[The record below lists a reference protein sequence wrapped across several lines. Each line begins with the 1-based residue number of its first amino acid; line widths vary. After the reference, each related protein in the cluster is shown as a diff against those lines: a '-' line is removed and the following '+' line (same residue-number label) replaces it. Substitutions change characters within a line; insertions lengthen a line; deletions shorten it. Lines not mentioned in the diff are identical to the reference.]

1 MVRKFLLFVVFFII
15 TTTYSIAQIYTLDT
29 LKELVYRTIR
39 EYHSYC
45 NLRIKNHP
53 LEDVIKLA
61 TNYRIDDSKIFVY
74 LPSNDLSDNFK
85 NIYGT
90 NWYIYNNEISS
101 TNTSNIFFFKIGKTY
116 MKKWSEEFKTNIKN
130 GIEAYMV
137 LYYLDTNNLHIFVE
151 RLSIK
156 MRKRRRKYNIINNK
170 IFYIPTIK
178 WIVYIAHSHGEWA
191 EYIYAY
197 SKKDKKWM
205 LIKINNIGS
214 RQL

>member
-1 MVRKFLLFVVFFII
+1 MQQHFI
-15 TTTYSIAQIYTLDT
+15 
-29 LKELVYRTIR
+29 
-39 EYHSYC
+39 
-45 NLRIKNHP
+45 
-53 LEDVIKLA
+53 
-61 TNYRIDDSKIFVY
+61 
-74 LPSNDLSDNFK
+74 
-85 NIYGT
+85 
-90 NWYIYNNEISS
+90 
-101 TNTSNIFFFKIGKTY
+101 
-116 MKKWSEEFKTNIKN
+116 EFKTNIKN

-197 SKKDKKWM
+197 SNEDKKWM

-214 RQL
+214 RQLQRLFSKVSKQINYYLFQKIAGALHLNGGKISYLEVSAIILNRDYNKGDSYVYPY